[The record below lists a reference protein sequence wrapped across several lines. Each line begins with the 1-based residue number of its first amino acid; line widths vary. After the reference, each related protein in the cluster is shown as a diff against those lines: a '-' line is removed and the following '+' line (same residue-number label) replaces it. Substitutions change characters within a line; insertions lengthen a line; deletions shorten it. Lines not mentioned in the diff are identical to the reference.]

1 MYFPA
6 PQFGFPELNS
16 EVPTTPPRF
25 RLFTTFS
32 KQASFDIMAYCY
44 EDFDSE
50 IDEEILEDYM
60 PIRAK
65 IDKECNE
72 EVEPNASSS
81 TTVETKQD
89 WNILT
94 ISSDLKLSDVERRD
108 LFSEVEAQWHT
119 YSNEKLCAHSCLF
132 NLSVFLMQILGME
145 K

>member
-1 MYFPA
+1 
-6 PQFGFPELNS
+6 
-16 EVPTTPPRF
+16 
-25 RLFTTFS
+25 
-32 KQASFDIMAYCY
+32 MAYCY

-60 PIRAK
+60 PIREK